1 MQYRKPV
8 KVESTYPRPDL
19 QLPVKAESLLP
30 VWQRV
35 VLHGWE
41 YLMFIVLIG
50 IVLVGVAAVFRVEK
64 MWDPSK
70 PWEGYVR
77 VLIGLFGL
85 SVFFARRRDKSWA
98 LVVAFLYACITALT
112 AWPKFADSKESE
124 RVLYLVAFLLS
135 IPAAWVYWQLLGLRK
150 QTVGDTLRD

>member
-8 KVESTYPRPDL
+8 KVESTYPRPEL
-19 QLPVKAESLLP
+19 QLPVNAESLLP

-50 IVLVGVAAVFRVEK
+50 TVFIGAAAVFQVGK
-64 MWDPSK
+64 AWNPAD
-70 PWEGYVR
+70 PWEGYFR
-77 VLIGLFGL
+77 LIVGFIGL

-98 LVVAFLYACITALT
+98 LVVAFFYACITALT
-112 AWPKFADSKESE
+112 AWPKYADSKEPVRE
-124 RVLYLVAFLLS
+124 LYLIALLLS
-135 IPAAWVYWQLLGLRK
+135 VPAAWVYWQLLGLRK